1 VARERHFDDDR
12 LRSNDRGARIRGFER
27 VCREESPLDS
37 QTSQFPGPQK
47 DLREHGAVQAAGV
60 GIPQRW
66 MVGSEKMQ
74 TIGEQILCP
83 VGEVIL
89 GFASN
94 DAGVQQVGEVAVEGD
109 LSETD
114 DHTNTWQRVNLL
126 GEVGGAV
133 ADLLGQRLVAG
144 RSTADDGG
152 NPGMAELE
160 TIVAGDGA
168 GLAGEAKLMQDGIH
182 EVARAIASEGTT
194 GAIRS
199 VSTRSQAKDENTGA
213 GVAEARNGTGP
224 VGLIL
229 VGTAFRFADAA
240 AVVAQ
245 AGTALTGD
253 DGVAN
258 LMEEWGRILCV
269 ERWHCIDD
277 SRSEMYRGNA
287 G

>member
-1 VARERHFDDDR
+1 VRERYFDDAR
-12 LRSNDRGARIRGFER
+12 LRSNDRRSRIRGFER

-47 DLREHGAVQAAGV
+47 DFCEHSAVQAAGV
-60 GIPQRW
+60 GIPQGW
-66 MVGSEKMQ
+66 VVGSEKMQ

-89 GFASN
+89 GFAFN
-94 DAGVQQVGEVAVEGD
+94 DAGVEQVRKVAVEGD
-109 LSETD
+109 FSEADDDTD
-114 DHTNTWQRVNLL
+114 TWQCVNLV

-133 ADLLGQRLVAG
+133 TNLLGQGLIAG

-152 NPGMAELE
+152 DPGMAELE

-168 GLAGEAKLMQDGIH
+168 GLAGEAKLVQDGIH
-182 EVARAIASEGTT
+182 EVAGAIASEGTT
-194 GAIRS
+194 RAIRS
-199 VSTRSQAKDENTGA
+199 VRPGGQAEDENAGT
-213 GVAEARNGTGP
+213 GVAKARNGTRP
-224 VGLIL
+224 VGLVL
-229 VGTAFRFADAA
+229 VGTAFRFTDSS

-245 AGTALTGD
+245 AGTALTGND
-253 DGVAN
+253 RVAN
-258 LMEEWGRILCV
+258 LMEEWGRILFV